1 MTYQK
6 QVDKKHYS
14 FSSYFYKGRWM
25 SYWYQVKEI
34 AEREDIKTILDI
46 GPGTSF
52 LANVLAIHRPDTTYA
67 TLDIAE
73 DVKPDIVG
81 GVTAIPLE
89 NESYDCVS
97 AFQVLEHI
105 EFSDFET
112 ALKEISRVSKKY
124 VMISLPH
131 YGTPVSFSFRLPFFK
146 KINFSTMLPRRK
158 KHVFCGQHY
167 WEIGKHGYSPKK
179 IRKIINNH
187 FNIVTEYSPEEN
199 MYHRFYILRKKYE

>member
-6 QVDKKHYS
+6 QVDKEHYS

-34 AEREDIKTILDI
+34 SEREDIKTILDI

-52 LANVLAIHRPDTTYA
+52 LCDVLKIHRHDIAYS

-73 DVKPDIVG
+73 DLKPDVIG
-81 GVTAIPLE
+81 GVTAIPLADK
-89 NESYDCVS
+89 SYDCVS

-105 EFSDFET
+105 EFGDFEK
-112 ALKEISRVSKKY
+112 ALKEMSRVSKKY
-124 VMISLPH
+124 VIISLPH
-131 YGTPVSFSFRLPFFK
+131 FGTPISFSFRLPFLK
-146 KINFSTMLPRRK
+146 EVNFSAKIPRPK

-167 WEIGKHGYSPKK
+167 WEIGKKGYPPKK
-179 IRKIINNH
+179 IREILNNH
-187 FNIVTEYSPEEN
+187 FNVITEYSPKEN
-199 MYHRFYILRKKYE
+199 LYHRFYVLSKKYE